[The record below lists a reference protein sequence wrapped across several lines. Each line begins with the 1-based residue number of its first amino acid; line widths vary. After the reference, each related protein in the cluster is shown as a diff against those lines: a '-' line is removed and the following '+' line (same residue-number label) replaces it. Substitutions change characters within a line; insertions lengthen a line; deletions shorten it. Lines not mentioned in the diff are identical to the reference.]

1 MTVNAKSRRQFTL
14 LTLVAALGVA
24 VYLNWEYAKSDALL
38 PDDAQTAAADSGVS
52 VSAGVEES
60 AGALTDPLTTDT
72 ASSEGNKNYGDAQ
85 LVSIGQK
92 SSDQYF
98 DEARLSREKSRDEA
112 LDTLEKSLKKANLTE
127 EEKAELTARLSGVV
141 ESITAES
148 DIENLVK
155 AKGFVDCVAFIDD
168 GKVNVTVQ
176 TPGEGLSQEQVAQ
189 IRDVVLSRCEVKAQ
203 DITVVEVG

>member
-38 PDDAQTAAADSGVS
+38 PDDAQAAAADSGVS
-52 VSAGVEES
+52 VSAGVEED

-112 LDTLEKSLKKANLTE
+112 LDTLEKSLKKANLSE

-155 AKGFVDCVAFIDD
+155 AKGFVDCVAFVDD

-176 TPGEGLSQEQVAQ
+176 TPGEGLDQEQVAQ

>member
-38 PDDAQTAAADSGVS
+38 PDDAQAAAADSGVS
-52 VSAGVEES
+52 VSAGVEQET
-60 AGALTDPLTTDT
+60 GALTDPLTTNT

-112 LDTLEKSLKKANLTE
+112 LDTLEKSLKNANLSE

-155 AKGFVDCVAFIDD
+155 AKGFVDCVAFVDD

-176 TPGEGLSQEQVAQ
+176 TPGEGLDQEQVAQ

>member
-38 PDDAQTAAADSGVS
+38 PDDVQAAAADSGVS
-52 VSAGVEES
+52 VSAGVEQET
-60 AGALTDPLTTDT
+60 GALTDPLATDT

-112 LDTLEKSLKKANLTE
+112 LDTLEKSLKKANLSE

-155 AKGFVDCVAFIDD
+155 AKGFVDCVAFVDD

-176 TPGEGLSQEQVAQ
+176 TPGEGLDQEQVAQ

>member
-38 PDDAQTAAADSGVS
+38 PDDAQAAAADSGVS
-52 VSAGVEES
+52 VSAGVEED

-112 LDTLEKSLKKANLTE
+112 LDTLEKSLKKANLSE

-155 AKGFVDCVAFIDD
+155 AKGFVDCVAFVDD

-176 TPGEGLSQEQVAQ
+176 TPGEGLNQEQVAQ

>member
-38 PDDAQTAAADSGVS
+38 LDDAQAAAADSGVS
-52 VSAGVEES
+52 VSAGVEQET
-60 AGALTDPLTTDT
+60 GALTDPLTTDT

-112 LDTLEKSLKKANLTE
+112 LDTLEKSLKKANLSE

-155 AKGFVDCVAFIDD
+155 AKGFVDCVAFVDD

-176 TPGEGLSQEQVAQ
+176 TPGEGLDQEQVAQ

>member
-38 PDDAQTAAADSGVS
+38 PDDAQAAAADSGVS
-52 VSAGVEES
+52 VSAGVEQET
-60 AGALTDPLTTDT
+60 GALTDPLATDI

-112 LDTLEKSLKKANLTE
+112 LDTLEKSLKKANLSE

-155 AKGFVDCVAFIDD
+155 AKGFVDCVVFVDD

-176 TPGEGLSQEQVAQ
+176 TPGEGLDQEQVAQ

>member
-38 PDDAQTAAADSGVS
+38 PDDAQAAAADSGVS
-52 VSAGVEES
+52 VSAGVEQET
-60 AGALTDPLTTDT
+60 GALTDPLTTNT

-112 LDTLEKSLKKANLTE
+112 LDTLEKSLKKANLSE

-155 AKGFVDCVAFIDD
+155 AKGFVDCVAFVDD

-176 TPGEGLSQEQVAQ
+176 TPGEGLDQEQVAR

>member
-38 PDDAQTAAADSGVS
+38 PDDAQAAAADSGVS
-52 VSAGVEES
+52 VSAGVEQETR
-60 AGALTDPLTTDT
+60 ALTDPLTTDT

-112 LDTLEKSLKKANLTE
+112 LDTLEKSLKKANLSE

-155 AKGFVDCVAFIDD
+155 AKGFVDCVAFVDD

-176 TPGEGLSQEQVAQ
+176 TPGEGLDQEQVAR

>member
-38 PDDAQTAAADSGVS
+38 PDDAQAAAADSGVS
-52 VSAGVEES
+52 VSAGVEED

-155 AKGFVDCVAFIDD
+155 AKGFVDCVAFVDD

-176 TPGEGLSQEQVAQ
+176 TPGEGLNQEQVAQ

>member
-24 VYLNWEYAKSDALL
+24 VYLNWEYAKSDTLL
-38 PDDAQTAAADSGVS
+38 SSETNASAADSGVS
-52 VSAGVEES
+52 VSAGVEED

-72 ASSEGNKNYGDAQ
+72 PSSEGNKNYGDAQ

-112 LDTLEKSLKKANLTE
+112 LDTLEKSLKKANLSE

-176 TPGEGLSQEQVAQ
+176 TPGEGLDQEQVAQ

>member
-38 PDDAQTAAADSGVS
+38 PDDAQAAAADSGVS
-52 VSAGVEES
+52 VSAGVEQET
-60 AGALTDPLTTDT
+60 GALTDPLTTNT

-112 LDTLEKSLKKANLTE
+112 LDTLEKSLKKANLSE

-155 AKGFVDCVAFIDD
+155 AKGFVDCVAFVDD

-176 TPGEGLSQEQVAQ
+176 TPGEGLDQEQVAQ

>member
-52 VSAGVEES
+52 VSAGVEQET
-60 AGALTDPLTTDT
+60 GALTDPLTTDT

-112 LDTLEKSLKKANLTE
+112 LDTLEKSLKKANLSE

-155 AKGFVDCVAFIDD
+155 AKGFVDCVAFVDD

-176 TPGEGLSQEQVAQ
+176 TPGEGLDQEQVAR

>member
-52 VSAGVEES
+52 VSAGVEQET
-60 AGALTDPLTTDT
+60 GALTDPLTTNT

-112 LDTLEKSLKKANLTE
+112 LDTLEKSLKKANLSE

-155 AKGFVDCVAFIDD
+155 AKGFVDCVAFVDD

-176 TPGEGLSQEQVAQ
+176 TPGEGLDQEQVAQ
-189 IRDVVLSRCEVKAQ
+189 IRDVVLSRCEV
-203 DITVVEVG
+203 

>member
-38 PDDAQTAAADSGVS
+38 PDDAQAAAADSGVS
-52 VSAGVEES
+52 VSAGVEEDV
-60 AGALTDPLTTDT
+60 GALTDPLTTDT

-112 LDTLEKSLKKANLTE
+112 LDTLEKSLKKANLSE
-127 EEKAELTARLSGVV
+127 EEKTELTARLSGVV

-176 TPGEGLSQEQVAQ
+176 TPGEGLNQEQVAQ